1 MKQKLIFACA
11 ALCAALAGCGDSP
24 ESLPVSRIKKL
35 VTQELEQEDMA
46 RKYVT
51 ITTGYFEQNNKDGRD
66 DMVKLQQ
73 AGLVT
78 YKVERF
84 AWYNKRERWYSAPTY
99 ELQEHFMVSVELT
112 DKGRK
117 LQVDSIPAPKGKEP
131 DLKKV
136 VIDLA
141 LYPESKANL
150 DEKWPQVEIPGGADV
165 APAASQAGRSS
176 GGDDYDVCDLGND
189 EVQADLG
196 KGESMDVETMQ
207 KYVEALK
214 RVHKDN
220 AILKAVRME
229 STGAFNVRIVHG
241 DEGTVGLADAGVE
254 VKETNAV
261 GRVVVGAYEGA
272 SYSVP
277 VTLVYY
283 EDKGWQMAKDIDFS
297 KAKSCEVEMRNKK

>member
-24 ESLPVSRIKKL
+24 ESLPVSRVKKL
-35 VTQELEQEDMA
+35 VTQELEQKGMA
-46 RKYVT
+46 QEYVT
-51 ITTGYFEQNNKDGRD
+51 INTGYFELNNKGGRD
-66 DMVKLQQ
+66 NMVKLQQ

-84 AWYNKRERWYSAPTY
+84 AWYNKRDRWYSAPTY

-136 VIDLA
+136 VIDFA

-150 DEKWPQVEIPGGADV
+150 AENWPQVEYPGGADA
-165 APAASQAGRSS
+165 APASPQAGRSS
-176 GGDDYDVCDLGND
+176 GGGDYDVCAQGND

-196 KGESMDVETMQ
+196 RGESMDVETMQ

-214 RVHKDN
+214 RAHKDN
-220 AILKAVRME
+220 AILKAYRLE
-229 STGAFNVRIVHG
+229 ATGAFNVRIVHG
-241 DEGTVGLADAGVE
+241 DEGTVGLADAVVE

-261 GRVVVGAYEGA
+261 GRVVVGAYEGMN
-272 SYSVP
+272 YSVP
-277 VTLVYY
+277 VNLVYY
-283 EDKGWQMAKDIDFS
+283 EDKGWQIAKDIDIFKS
-297 KAKSCEVEMRNKK
+297 QSCEIEKRNEK